1 MTHIM
6 KKSTEQHYVF
16 EKIPLDFHIEI
27 MPKGRGYRV
36 LVSGVRSVKSF
47 SFECVMV
54 RLKRRTLKIV
64 GEKLEIASLEDSVVQ
79 ISGSIKEFELLYDK
93 F

>member
-1 MTHIM
+1 MTRIL
-6 KKSTEQHYVF
+6 KKSKELHHTF

-27 MPKGRGYRV
+27 MPKGRGYKV

-47 SFECVMV
+47 SFECILV

-64 GEKLEIASLEDSVVQ
+64 GERLEIASLEDSVVQ
-79 ISGSIKEFELLYDK
+79 ISGDIKEFELLYDK